1 MKDINNASF
10 AYSIHM
16 LRMLLKM
23 KLITQDEYNRIAA
36 IRAAHY
42 DAEIYYV

>member
-1 MKDINNASF
+1 MKDTNNASF

-36 IRAAHY
+36 ISATHY
-42 DAEIYYV
+42 NTEIYCV

>member
-1 MKDINNASF
+1 MKDTNNASF

-23 KLITQDEYNRIAA
+23 KLITQDEYSRIAA
-36 IRAAHY
+36 ISAAHY
-42 DAEIYYV
+42 DTKIYCV